1 MKNKILGLPK
11 AAVIVIGIVIT
22 ALFLV
27 LMNLVGG
34 VVAHFTTITDSYT
47 LQFIAEIGVAV
58 YAIGMLFLTGY
69 QQSLRKTG
77 VGFLRG
83 VCVSCTVIF
92 AECFRF
98 RRSAFCRWDHHLHID
113 NVFRRHE

>member
-34 VVAHFTTITDSYT
+34 VVAHQS
-47 LQFIAEIGVAV
+47 VCC
-58 YAIGMLFLTGY
+58 FLWDI
-69 QQSLRKTG
+69 SSRLRKP
-77 VGFLRG
+77 V
-83 VCVSCTVIF
+83 
-92 AECFRF
+92 
-98 RRSAFCRWDHHLHID
+98 WD
-113 NVFRRHE
+113 F

>member
-34 VVAHFTTITDSYT
+34 VVAHLTSIADSYT
-47 LQFIAEIGVAV
+47 LQLIAEIGVAI
-58 YAIGMLFLTGY
+58 YAIGMLFLMGY
-69 QQSLRKTG
+69 QQSLKKTG

-83 VCVSCTVIF
+83 FYIF
-92 AECFRF
+92 CALLRF
-98 RRSAFCRWDHHLHID
+98 RPESVR
-113 NVFRRHE
+113 

>member
-34 VVAHFTTITDSYT
+34 VVAHLTSIADSYT
-47 LQFIAEIGVAV
+47 LQLIAEIGVENRCGIFKRIL
-58 YAIGMLFLTGY
+58 YRWFYGWL
-69 QQSLRKTG
+69 LR
-77 VGFLRG
+77 
-83 VCVSCTVIF
+83 VCGSCTVIF

-98 RRSAFCRWDHHLHID
+98 GRSAFCRWDHHLHID

>member
-34 VVAHFTTITDSYT
+34 VVAHLTSIADSYT
-47 LQFIAEIGVAV
+47 LQSVCC
-58 YAIGMLFLTGY
+58 FLWDI
-69 QQSLRKTG
+69 SSRLRKP
-77 VGFLRG
+77 V
-83 VCVSCTVIF
+83 
-92 AECFRF
+92 
-98 RRSAFCRWDHHLHID
+98 WD
-113 NVFRRHE
+113 F

>member
-27 LMNLVGG
+27 LMNLVG
-34 VVAHFTTITDSYT
+34 AAATHFTTIMDSYT

-83 VCVSCTVIF
+83 FYTGGFMVGYCVYV
-92 AECFRF
+92 AV
-98 RRSAFCRWDHHLHID
+98 AQYFCR
-113 NVFRRHE
+113 VFPVRTECALPVGS

>member
-34 VVAHFTTITDSYT
+34 VVAHLTSITDSYT
-47 LQFIAEIGVAV
+47 LQLIAVFPVQTECV
-58 YAIGMLFLTGY
+58 LP
-69 QQSLRKTG
+69 
-77 VGFLRG
+77 VG
-83 VCVSCTVIF
+83 S
-92 AECFRF
+92 
-98 RRSAFCRWDHHLHID
+98 
-113 NVFRRHE
+113 

>member
-34 VVAHFTTITDSYT
+34 
-47 LQFIAEIGVAV
+47 EIGRA
-58 YAIGMLFLTGY
+58 
-69 QQSLRKTG
+69 
-77 VGFLRG
+77 
-83 VCVSCTVIF
+83 SCRERV
-92 AECFRF
+92 
-98 RRSAFCRWDHHLHID
+98 
-113 NVFRRHE
+113 

>member
-34 VVAHFTTITDSYT
+34 VVAHLTSITDSYT
-47 LQFIAEIGVAV
+47 LQLIAEIGVAIICNR
-58 YAIGMLFLTGY
+58 YA
-69 QQSLRKTG
+69 
-77 VGFLRG
+77 
-83 VCVSCTVIF
+83 VSYGI
-92 AECFRF
+92 
-98 RRSAFCRWDHHLHID
+98 SA
-113 NVFRRHE
+113 VA

>member
-34 VVAHFTTITDSYT
+34 VGTSDIHYRQLHVTADRRDRCSNLCNRYAVSYGISAVA
-47 LQFIAEIGVAV
+47 
-58 YAIGMLFLTGY
+58 
-69 QQSLRKTG
+69 
-77 VGFLRG
+77 
-83 VCVSCTVIF
+83 
-92 AECFRF
+92 
-98 RRSAFCRWDHHLHID
+98 
-113 NVFRRHE
+113 

>member
-34 VVAHFTTITDSYT
+34 VVAHLTSIADSYT
-47 LQFIAEIGVAV
+47 LQLIAEICNRYAVSYGISAVA
-58 YAIGMLFLTGY
+58 
-69 QQSLRKTG
+69 
-77 VGFLRG
+77 
-83 VCVSCTVIF
+83 
-92 AECFRF
+92 
-98 RRSAFCRWDHHLHID
+98 
-113 NVFRRHE
+113 

>member
-34 VVAHFTTITDSYT
+34 VVAHLTSITDSYT
-47 LQFIAEIGVAV
+47 L
-58 YAIGMLFLTGY
+58 
-69 QQSLRKTG
+69 
-77 VGFLRG
+77 
-83 VCVSCTVIF
+83 
-92 AECFRF
+92 
-98 RRSAFCRWDHHLHID
+98 
-113 NVFRRHE
+113 

>member
-34 VVAHFTTITDSYT
+34 VVAHLTSIADSYVT
-47 LQFIAEIGVAV
+47 ADRRDRCSNLCNRYAVSYGISAVA
-58 YAIGMLFLTGY
+58 
-69 QQSLRKTG
+69 
-77 VGFLRG
+77 
-83 VCVSCTVIF
+83 
-92 AECFRF
+92 
-98 RRSAFCRWDHHLHID
+98 
-113 NVFRRHE
+113 

>member
-34 VVAHFTTITDSYT
+34 VVAHLTSIYRQLHVTADRRDRCSNLCNRYAVSYG
-47 LQFIAEIGVAV
+47 ISAVA
-58 YAIGMLFLTGY
+58 
-69 QQSLRKTG
+69 
-77 VGFLRG
+77 
-83 VCVSCTVIF
+83 
-92 AECFRF
+92 
-98 RRSAFCRWDHHLHID
+98 
-113 NVFRRHE
+113 

>member
-34 VVAHFTTITDSYT
+34 VVAHLTSIADSYT
-47 LQFIAEIGVAV
+47 LQLIAEIGVAI
-58 YAIGMLFLTGY
+58 YASVCCFLWDI
-69 QQSLRKTG
+69 SSRLRKP
-77 VGFLRG
+77 V
-83 VCVSCTVIF
+83 
-92 AECFRF
+92 
-98 RRSAFCRWDHHLHID
+98 WD
-113 NVFRRHE
+113 F

>member
-34 VVAHFTTITDSYT
+34 VVAHLTSITDSYT
-47 LQFIAEIGVAV
+47 LQLIADFYVGAARIRAEPDICDRYCSVFGLSKGAAGGNFKGYERQNCGGEVTPLLF
-58 YAIGMLFLTGY
+58 YASNL
-69 QQSLRKTG
+69 
-77 VGFLRG
+77 
-83 VCVSCTVIF
+83 
-92 AECFRF
+92 
-98 RRSAFCRWDHHLHID
+98 HL
-113 NVFRRHE
+113 

>member
-34 VVAHFTTITDSYT
+34 VVAHLTSITDSYT
-47 LQFIAEIGVAV
+47 LQLIAEIGVA
-58 YAIGMLFLTGY
+58 I
-69 QQSLRKTG
+69 
-77 VGFLRG
+77 
-83 VCVSCTVIF
+83 
-92 AECFRF
+92 
-98 RRSAFCRWDHHLHID
+98 
-113 NVFRRHE
+113 

>member
-34 VVAHFTTITDSYT
+34 VVAHLTSIADSYT
-47 LQFIAEIGVAV
+47 LQLIAEIGVAI
-58 YAIGMLFLTGY
+58 YAIGMLYSVPQCGNTVTKSQVCFA
-69 QQSLRKTG
+69 SLIT
-77 VGFLRG
+77 
-83 VCVSCTVIF
+83 SI
-92 AECFRF
+92 
-98 RRSAFCRWDHHLHID
+98 SA
-113 NVFRRHE
+113 VAS

>member
-27 LMNLVGG
+27 LMNLVG
-34 VVAHFTTITDSYT
+34 AAATHFTTIMDSYT

-69 QQSLRKTG
+69 QQSLRKP
-77 VGFLRG
+77 
-83 VCVSCTVIF
+83 
-92 AECFRF
+92 AW
-98 RRSAFCRWDHHLHID
+98 AFSGDFILEDLW
-113 NVFRRHE
+113 

>member
-34 VVAHFTTITDSYT
+34 VVAHLTSITDSYT
-47 LQFIAEIGVAV
+47 LQLIRRDRCSNLCNRYAVSYGISAVA
-58 YAIGMLFLTGY
+58 
-69 QQSLRKTG
+69 
-77 VGFLRG
+77 
-83 VCVSCTVIF
+83 
-92 AECFRF
+92 
-98 RRSAFCRWDHHLHID
+98 
-113 NVFRRHE
+113 

>member
-34 VVAHFTTITDSYT
+34 VHYRQLHVTADRRDRCSNLCNRYAVSYR
-47 LQFIAEIGVAV
+47 IPAV
-58 YAIGMLFLTGY
+58 T
-69 QQSLRKTG
+69 
-77 VGFLRG
+77 
-83 VCVSCTVIF
+83 
-92 AECFRF
+92 
-98 RRSAFCRWDHHLHID
+98 
-113 NVFRRHE
+113 

>member
-34 VVAHFTTITDSYT
+34 VVASDIHCRQLHVTADRRDRCSNLCNRYAVSYG
-47 LQFIAEIGVAV
+47 ISAVA
-58 YAIGMLFLTGY
+58 
-69 QQSLRKTG
+69 
-77 VGFLRG
+77 
-83 VCVSCTVIF
+83 
-92 AECFRF
+92 
-98 RRSAFCRWDHHLHID
+98 
-113 NVFRRHE
+113 

>member
-34 VVAHFTTITDSYT
+34 VVAHLTSITDSYT
-47 LQFIAEIGVAV
+47 LQLIAEIGVAI
-58 YAIGMLFLTGY
+58 YAIGMLFLMGY
-69 QQSLRKTG
+69 QQSLKKTG

-83 VCVSCTVIF
+83 FYIGGF
-92 AECFRF
+92 IAECFRF

>member
-34 VVAHFTTITDSYT
+34 VVAHLTSIADSYT
-47 LQFIAEIGVAV
+47 LQLIAEIGVAI
-58 YAIGMLFLTGY
+58 YAIGMLFLMVY
-69 QQSLRKTG
+69 QQSLKKTG

-83 VCVSCTVIF
+83 FYIVLWLATACMWQLHSY
-92 AECFRF
+92 
-98 RRSAFCRWDHHLHID
+98 FCR
-113 NVFRRHE
+113 VFPVRTECALPVGS